1 MKLLVVG
8 TVAFD
13 DIETPHGRREAILGG
28 STTYFS
34 YAASFFTDVGLVG
47 AVGDDFP
54 AKFVDVL
61 TRQGIET
68 SGLEKIAGK
77 KTFHWSGRYEG
88 AMNEAQTL
96 DTRLNVLADYV
107 PSIPEDQRETPFVFL
122 ANAEPRLQL
131 SVLDQVKGQ
140 SFLVCDTMNLWI
152 ETALDPLKEV
162 FRRVDGVVINE
173 GEARM
178 LTNRDNIVAAADA
191 VREMGPRTVVVKRGE
206 YGAFLSCRDGRFAL
220 PAYPVKTVVD
230 PTGAGDS
237 FAGGMMGYLASVGRS
252 GFSDLKRA
260 MAYGTIAASFN
271 VEDFSLERFQQITRD
286 DIEKRLE
293 DFLEFISL

>member
-28 STTYFS
+28 SSTYFS

-54 AKFVDVL
+54 RDYIGLLEA
-61 TRQGIET
+61 QGIEV
-68 SGLEKIAGK
+68 SGLETIAGK

-88 AMNEAQTL
+88 AMNEAETL
-96 DTRLNVLADYV
+96 DTRLNVLADYC
-107 PSIPEDQRETPFVFL
+107 PAIPADQRSTDFVFL

-131 SVLDQVKGQ
+131 SVIDQLSGQ
-140 SFLVCDTMNLWI
+140 RFLVCDTMNLWI
-152 ETALDPLKEV
+152 ETALEPLKEV

-178 LTNRDNIVAAADA
+178 LTGSHNIVAASDA
-191 VREMGPRTVVVKRGE
+191 VREMGPQTVVVKRGE
-206 YGAFLSCRDGRFAL
+206 YGAFLNCGEGRFAI
-220 PAYPVKTVVD
+220 PAYPVPAVID

-237 FAGGMMGYLASVGRS
+237 FAGGMMGYLASRGS
-252 GFSDLKRA
+252 CGFSDLKKA
-260 MAYGTIAASFN
+260 MAYGTVVASFN
-271 VEDFSLERFQQITRD
+271 VEAFSLERFQQISRD
-286 DIEKRLE
+286 DIEARYRE
-293 DFLEFISL
+293 FAEFITL